1 MRFNAIKCICKSYR
15 PTLPVSYIA
24 HSLGFSREV
33 QTTDVEDNDASR
45 LVECEEWL
53 KAHGAVLTVDNNGEL
68 QLDTKVNPKYFI

>member
-1 MRFNAIKCICKSYR
+1 
-15 PTLPVSYIA
+15 
-24 HSLGFSREV
+24 V